1 MYCTVLYVEVFIYK
15 NQHIRCQVKCRCLEA
30 NQPVG
35 LLEVLVS
42 RDSSF
47 VFVLKTKEYKKND
60 LMCVLDLIVNK
71 DRLVQ

>member
-1 MYCTVLYVEVFIYK
+1 MFGSK
-15 NQHIRCQVKCRCLEA
+15 SACR
-30 NQPVG
+30 VIG
-35 LLEVLVS
+35 GSSS